1 MKLTDWKLFRE
12 TLEGYENKKEDDR
25 TKLEVPYQTPY
36 TTIEYRED
44 AIDFIENMTI
54 QTEEDGFLLTESEVE
69 RILDSI
75 PDFFVDRKYK
85 IVSGSDFIEMPKR
98 VTGYLMKAPIASYHK
113 TYHSQEIH

>member
-1 MKLTDWKLFRE
+1 MKLTDWKAFRE
-12 TLEGYENKKEDDR
+12 TIERYENKKDDCR

-75 PDFFVDRKYK
+75 PDFFVDRKYR
-85 IVSGSDFIEMPKR
+85 IVSGCGIFEEKLMRR
-98 VTGYLMKAPIASYHK
+98 VTGYLMKAPLITLK
-113 TYHSQEIH
+113 TQ

>member
-12 TLEGYENKKEDDR
+12 TLEGYDSKRDVGK

-54 QTEEDGFLLTESEVE
+54 QTEEDGLLLTESEVE

-85 IVSGSDFIEMPKR
+85 IVSGGGVLEEKPMRR
-98 VTGYLMKAPIASYHK
+98 VTGYLMKAPFIALNTK
-113 TYHSQEIH
+113 